1 MKLQKSLIAFTL
13 TVVLFF
19 SSCHSNVSEDIVKS
33 NDEQRT
39 SVSYNGVEYIECE
52 YTSEDEFRPFLCSYS
67 LTEYDNSLVNKYVY
81 SIDESFVADK
91 RDENLNFIYIPLL
104 LWETSIYQRKSFIA
118 PELKDIHDQIDN
130 ILIVYPNVS
139 TKDNVEKQVVDD
151 PEQISLIL
159 NFFKSVE
166 SSEPIASGGLPA
178 DNKEI
183 YMCAVSGYYG
193 GEFDVGP
200 EFIYFSDGELIAFV
214 DGKQYKAPAEVN
226 DILQNTKRIEY
237 QKELTFMG

>member
-1 MKLQKSLIAFTL
+1 MRLRKK
-13 TVVLFF
+13 LFF
-19 SSCHSNVSEDIVKS
+19 IILAVLLVLTSCQRVPKEVVKA
-33 NDEQRT
+33 NNEELT
-39 SVSYNGVEYIECE
+39 SFSYNGVEYVEHV
-52 YTSEDEFRPFLCSYS
+52 YDSDDSFRPFQCSYS
-67 LTEYDNSLVNKYVY
+67 LTESKRSILEKDLY

-91 RDENLNFIYIPLL
+91 RDKNLNFIYMPTL
-104 LWETSIYQRKSFIA
+104 LWETSIYQRKSFIV
-118 PELKDIHDQIDN
+118 PELKDIHNEVDN
-130 ILIVYPNVS
+130 ILIVYPDIN
-139 TKDNVEKQVVDD
+139 TKDNVKKQVIDD
-151 PEQISLIL
+151 PRQISLIL
-159 NFFKSVE
+159 NFFESLDSSKPIKSD
-166 SSEPIASGGLPA
+166 GLPA